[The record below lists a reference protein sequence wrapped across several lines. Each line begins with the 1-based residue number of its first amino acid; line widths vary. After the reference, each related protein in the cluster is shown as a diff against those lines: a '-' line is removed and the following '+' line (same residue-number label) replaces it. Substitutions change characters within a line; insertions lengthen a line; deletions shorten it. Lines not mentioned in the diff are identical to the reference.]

1 MTSEKGILLFRLQ
14 EIEEES
20 NLLKIK
26 IQAIKNFV
34 SELEFKEAS
43 LFDHVEDNPIL
54 VPTESAESAIPA
66 DAAPKKTRMR
76 TKDGTMTASSIA
88 HKLSKEFGM
97 TITRESVI
105 KVGKQINAKP
115 TYCERQHISR
125 YSPESVNMIMNLYR
139 SFNSL

>member
-1 MTSEKGILLFRLQ
+1 MHQSEKEMFLVKVQ
-14 EIEEES
+14 EIET
-20 NLLKIK
+20 K
-26 IQAIKNFV
+26 IQ
-34 SELEFKEAS
+34 ELKTWAEGLTLKEAT

-54 VPTESAESAIPA
+54 VPAESAESAIPA
-66 DAAPKKTRMR
+66 DAAPRKTRQR

-88 HKLSKEFGM
+88 HKLSKEFGK

-105 KVGKQINAKP
+105 KVGKQINANP